1 MATSSV
7 KGKSAMESLLE
18 TFEEVIDSGAR
29 KMDDVQLRN
38 SEKKI
43 NEIVDRV
50 VGARKRRRETA

>member
-38 SEKKI
+38 SEKKM